1 MHSGARADIHD
12 LYIFVNE
19 MRQVVTVYM
28 EIFSRTV
35 TNKLHIVITGIYKGT
50 NDHTYLHIL

>member
-1 MHSGARADIHD
+1 MHD